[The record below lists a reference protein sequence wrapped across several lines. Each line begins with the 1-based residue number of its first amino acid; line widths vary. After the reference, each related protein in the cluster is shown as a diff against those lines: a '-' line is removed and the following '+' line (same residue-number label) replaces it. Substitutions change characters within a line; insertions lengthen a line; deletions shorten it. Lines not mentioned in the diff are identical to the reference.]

1 MFPNTDFPLKFLVGK
16 TGVAVILKNI
26 DYRRNEFKRL
36 KILEKNQVRVILL
49 RTTGFN
55 KGFINIIVIHLS

>member
-36 KILEKNQVRVILL
+36 KILEKNQGLVEDCVKDSVLI
-49 RTTGFN
+49 F
-55 KGFINIIVIHLS
+55 